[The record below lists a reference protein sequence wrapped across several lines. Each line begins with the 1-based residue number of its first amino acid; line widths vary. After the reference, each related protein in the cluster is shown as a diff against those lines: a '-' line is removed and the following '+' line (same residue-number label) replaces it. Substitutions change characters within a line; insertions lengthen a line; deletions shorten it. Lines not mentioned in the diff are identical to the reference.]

1 MRKEGRPRCYLPA
14 APAVDLS
21 AEDVPL
27 PAVMTAPDLRNPV
40 GRVRAVGMV
49 EGISWLVLLFICVP
63 LKRIFDMPMGV
74 KIVGPIH
81 GGLFLLFLFVI
92 FQAWGGRALS
102 SRQAVMAGIASLIP
116 FGPFLIDR
124 KLAES
129 TPAETEDSPD

>member
-1 MRKEGRPRCYLPA
+1 
-14 APAVDLS
+14 
-21 AEDVPL
+21 
-27 PAVMTAPDLRNPV
+27 
-40 GRVRAVGMV
+40 
-49 EGISWLVLLFICVP
+49 
-63 LKRIFDMPMGV
+63 MPMGV